1 MTVRRIFF
9 VSAATASLALFTAG
23 CGQHEANNSQVVTA
37 DGTAESEAA
46 APKVFTENWPP
57 SVPSAG
63 LAKGMSLPL
72 EQYMV
77 SYADEIAVQQAR
89 DVAEI
94 ACMRRYGFANW
105 RTEDLG
111 TSPPPADNASN
122 MPRRY
127 GLTVLLEA
135 QKYGYRVP
143 GSNRESTPPPEQEV
157 PDAGK
162 VLQGAET
169 SGEARSFK
177 GKELPEGGCSGEVER
192 KVGSLDTELVE
203 RLSGESFE
211 RSQQVPAVKAAMAR
225 WSGCMNAR
233 GYDVNT
239 VWDASDLASA
249 NTPTASSKEI
259 EIATAEV
266 ECKQETDLVK
276 VWFTEESAIQRQLI
290 TDQKPLLDRAQKSSK
305 STLDAAPTVL
315 P

>member
-1 MTVRRIFF
+1 MTIRRTFI
-9 VSAATASLALFTAG
+9 VSAATASLALLMAG
-23 CGQHEANNSQVVTA
+23 CGQHEANDSQVVTA
-37 DGTAESEAA
+37 GETARPEVAT
-46 APKVFTENWPP
+46 PKVFTENWPP

-63 LAKGMSLPL
+63 LTKGMALPL
-72 EQYMV
+72 EKYMV

-94 ACMRRYGFANW
+94 ACMRRYGFVNW

-127 GLTVLLEA
+127 GLTVLAEA

-143 GSNRESTPPPEQEV
+143 SSGRESTPPPEQDV
-157 PDAGK
+157 PNAGK
-162 VLQGAET
+162 VLQGAEA

-177 GKELPEGGCSGEVER
+177 GKELPEGGCSGEVKR
-192 KVGSLDTELVE
+192 KVGSLDAELVE

-211 RSQQVPAVKAAMAR
+211 RSQQIPAVKAAMAR
-225 WSGCMNAR
+225 WSDCMNAR

-239 VWDASDLASA
+239 VWDASDLASTNA
-249 NTPTASSKEI
+249 PTASSKEI
-259 EIATAEV
+259 KIASAEV
-266 ECKQETDLVK
+266 ECKEKTGLVK

-290 TDQKPLLDRAQKSSK
+290 VDQKSLLDRAQKRSK
-305 STLDAAPTVL
+305 STLDAAPAIH